1 MHFKIFY
8 QIFYKMKLGR
18 EFLEDKS
25 NNSHERLDSWNY
37 QQSLFLQCVKYD
49 LYWMGEKSL

>member
-25 NNSHERLDSWNY
+25 NNSHERLDTWNY

-49 LYWMGEKSL
+49 LCWMGEKSL